1 MALETG
7 NYISSLVKTN
17 PVSSD
22 NVSEGDDHLQLIKK
36 ILKQNFPVGTDSV
49 GPDQAV
55 QVLIAKSSAP
65 TVDTSASGHAARA
78 MGLLWLDT
86 SNNLLKIRNQANDA
100 WITLAIDPETSNSV
114 DINAGTIDGTTIG
127 ATTASTGKFSS
138 VNIAADGATVTGIK
152 DEDDMSSDSAVK
164 LATQQSIKAY
174 VDSQVTAQDLD
185 VISDSG
191 TIDIDLDSES
201 LTIAGGEGIDTS
213 ATSTTLTIA
222 GEDASTSNKGVASFH
237 SDNFSVS
244 SGAVT
249 IKDAGV
255 ANAELADMA
264 ANTVKVRDANSSG
277 VPSDKAVADG
287 QILIGDGTGFTA
299 AAPSSDISMTNAG
312 VVTVTKIQGQAVT
325 STDPTNDQYMKYST
339 ASNEWQMVSVVG
351 DDKLTTKGDLLVYNT
366 VDSETRYGIADSTY
380 PGTDGYVLTALAAAD
395 NGVAW
400 QAATV
405 ADEAITNAKLAHM
418 AANTVKVRDANS
430 SGDPSD
436 KTVADTQI
444 LIGDGTGFTAAAL
457 SGDVTMANTGAVTIA
472 NDAVEQAMIGDDAVG
487 ADQLASDAVVTASIV
502 DDAVTTAK
510 IADDAVAAAQL
521 ASDAVV
527 NASIAS
533 GAAIDATKI
542 ADGTVTSTEFQYIN
556 TLSSNAQTQL
566 DAKASLTADQAW
578 TGSQRATAV
587 TDNDMS
593 YDMDAGQN
601 FISTPSGNATL
612 TFTNITNGQS
622 GFLKLINSG
631 GHTISLHSN
640 SKGDANIATT
650 VSTAGT
656 YLLSYF
662 SDGTDVWLTNSAIY
676 A

>member
-100 WITLAIDPETSNSV
+100 WITLAINPETSNSV

-127 ATTASTGKFSS
+127 ASTASTGVFSS

-174 VDSQVTAQDLD
+174 VDTQLTAEDLD
-185 VISDSG
+185 ITTDSG
-191 TIDIDLDSES
+191 SIDIDLDSDT

-213 ATSTTLTIA
+213 ASSTTVTIA
-222 GEDASTSNKGVASFH
+222 AEDASTSNKGVASFS

-255 ANAELADMA
+255 VNAELANMA
-264 ANTVKVRDANSSG
+264 ANTVKVRDASSSG

-366 VDSETRYGIADSTY
+366 VDSETRL
-380 PGTDGYVLTALAAAD
+380 PVGTNDYVLTANSSAT
-395 NGVAW
+395 NGVDW
-400 QAATV
+400 QAVTV
-405 ADEAITNAKLAHM
+405 ADAAITNAKLANM
-418 AANTVKVRDANS
+418 AANTVKVRNANS
-430 SGDPSD
+430 SGVPSD
-436 KTVADTQI
+436 LALATTEI
-444 LIGDGTGFTAAAL
+444 MIGDGTGFTAAAL

-487 ADQLASDAVVTASIV
+487 ADQLASDAVV
-502 DDAVTTAK
+502 
-510 IADDAVAAAQL
+510 
-521 ASDAVV
+521 
-527 NASIAS
+527 NASIHAS
-533 GAAIDATKI
+533 AAIDATKI
-542 ADGTVTSTEFQYIN
+542 ANGTVTSTEFQYIN

-640 SKGDANIATT
+640 SKGDANIAST

>member
-36 ILKQNFPVGTDSV
+36 ILKQTFPVGSDSV

-86 SNNLLKIRNQANDA
+86 SNNLLKIRNQANNA

-222 GEDASTSNKGVASFH
+222 GEDATTSNKGVASFH

-255 ANAELADMA
+255 ANAELANMA
-264 ANTVKVRDANSSG
+264 ANTVKVRDADSSG

-325 STDPTNDQYMKYST
+325 ATDPTNDQYMKYST
-339 ASNEWQMVSVVG
+339 SSNEWQMVSVVG

-366 VDSETRYGIADSTY
+366 VDSETRL
-380 PGTDGYVLTALAAAD
+380 PVGTNTYVLTANSSAT
-395 NGVAW
+395 NGVDW
-400 QAATV
+400 QAVSV
-405 ADEAITNAKLAHM
+405 ADAAITNAKLANM
-418 AANTVKVRDANS
+418 AANTVKVRNADS
-430 SGDPSD
+430 SGVPSD
-436 KTVADTQI
+436 LALATTQI
-444 LIGDGTGFTAAAL
+444 MIGDGTGFTAAAL
-457 SGDVTMANTGAVTIA
+457 SGDVTMTNAGVVTIA

-502 DDAVTTAK
+502 DDAVTAAK
-510 IADDAVAAAQL
+510 L

-556 TLSSNAQTQL
+556 TLSSNAQTQINAKGVG
-566 DAKASLTADQAW
+566 DAVLANDQAW

-593 YDMDAGQN
+593 YDMNGGQN
-601 FISTPSGNATL
+601 FISTPSGNAAL

-622 GFLKLINSG
+622 GFIKLINSG
-631 GHTISLHSN
+631 GHTISLHAN
-640 SKGDANIATT
+640 SKADANLATT
-650 VSTAGT
+650 VTAAGT